1 MSVWINNTLISIAL
15 CASAVFVMF
24 SFNGAFDAVQSVGRA
39 AMILAWPRREQDQ
52 PTMPPA
58 NFVFGPNGNIM
69 GATQG
74 YAHSGSWKVFRSNPN
89 IHSYP
94 LGSCADTIL
103 IRAMSAL
110 GH

>member
-1 MSVWINNTLISIAL
+1 MSVLINNTLISIAL
-15 CASAVFVMF
+15 CASAVLVMF

-69 GATQG
+69 GA
-74 YAHSGSWKVFRSNPN
+74 ASDPRIRSQWQLEGLPE
-89 IHSYP
+89 
-94 LGSCADTIL
+94 
-103 IRAMSAL
+103 
-110 GH
+110 